1 MDDLRPEQ
9 LRQEYESEPRAA
21 HYRNNRWTR
30 SSRARRT
37 DAKEQAI
44 VESFL
49 QHAAVQ
55 MLEGKSI
62 ARVLDL
68 PCGTGRFR
76 TMLER
81 NCEEVWSGDA
91 SREMLM
97 QAPPSTGVQMSA
109 HAIPLK
115 KNAVSAILCSRLLHH
130 FEHPAQRNTVLQEL
144 SRVSQ
149 RWIILSYFDAA
160 NFQAWRNR
168 IRGKFRG
175 RFPITLRTFQN
186 ETHAAGL
193 VERKRVYIARGV
205 SEQVWVLLEKKQSE

>member
-1 MDDLRPEQ
+1 MGDPRPNE
-9 LRQEYESEPRAA
+9 LRQEYESELRAA
-21 HYRNNRWTR
+21 HYRNNRWTL
-30 SSRARRT
+30 SPRARRT
-37 DAKEQAI
+37 DAREQAI

-49 QHAAVQ
+49 QHAAAQ
-55 MLEGKSI
+55 MPTGQPI
-62 ARVLDL
+62 TQILDL

-81 NCEEVWSGDA
+81 NCQEVWSGDA
-91 SREMLM
+91 AHEMLM
-97 QAPPSTGVQMSA
+97 QAPPTTGVQMSA

-115 KNAVSAILCSRLLHH
+115 ENAVSAILCSRLLHH
-130 FEHPAQRNTVLQEL
+130 FEHAAQRNAVLQEL
-144 SRVSQ
+144 ARVSQ

-175 RFPITLRTFQN
+175 RFPITLRTFQS
-186 ETHAAGL
+186 EICAAGL
-193 VERKRVYIARGV
+193 VEHKRVYIARGL

>member
-81 NCEEVWSGDA
+81 NCEEV
-91 SREMLM
+91 
-97 QAPPSTGVQMSA
+97 
-109 HAIPLK
+109 
-115 KNAVSAILCSRLLHH
+115 
-130 FEHPAQRNTVLQEL
+130 
-144 SRVSQ
+144 
-149 RWIILSYFDAA
+149 
-160 NFQAWRNR
+160 
-168 IRGKFRG
+168 
-175 RFPITLRTFQN
+175 
-186 ETHAAGL
+186 
-193 VERKRVYIARGV
+193 
-205 SEQVWVLLEKKQSE
+205 